1 MVVIA
6 NPLRNK
12 SLLIIG
18 SLSLIGSNY
27 IIDSGTT
34 TCTGGAG
41 LSPGKHC
48 RIGLRFAPG
57 VTGRLSATLSV
68 SDTSSNSPH
77 LVALHGMGM

>member
-12 SLLIIG
+12 SSLIIG
-18 SLSLIGSNY
+18 SLSLIGGNFV
-27 IIDSGTT
+27 IDLGTT

-41 LSPGKHC
+41 LPPGKHC
-48 RIGLRFAPG
+48 RVGLRFAPG
-57 VTGRLSATLSV
+57 LAGHLSATLSV